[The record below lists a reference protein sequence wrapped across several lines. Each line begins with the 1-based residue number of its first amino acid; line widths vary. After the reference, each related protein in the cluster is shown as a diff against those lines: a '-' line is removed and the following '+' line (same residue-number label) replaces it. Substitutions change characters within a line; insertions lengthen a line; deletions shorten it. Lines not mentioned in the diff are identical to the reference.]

1 MVLFLRLIGISLLF
15 SSLMKLLLKSAFLL
29 ALGLL
34 VYTEPAQAQV
44 QIQVG
49 INQPYWGPPVAQGV
63 QYYYI
68 PEIDGY
74 YDLYSQSYLFFD
86 PVYGAWVS
94 SPVLPRAYA
103 AYDPRFFHP
112 VVIQYVGRQPWGYL
126 RDHRAYCNN
135 WGVQPGRYYG
145 ANWPGR
151 GYNSYNVPRGG
162 YYNGNNGYYNR
173 PNYQGGGYARGDY
186 RNDNRGGYYGGN
198 RNDNR
203 GGYDNRGNQ
212 SQGNYGSHDNR
223 GNDNRA
229 NDNRGGYERNDNR
242 GSIDNRGGQNPSSPS
257 GGRGR
262 SRAN

>member
-1 MVLFLRLIGISLLF
+1 
-15 SSLMKLLLKSAFLL
+15 MKLLLKSAFLL
-29 ALGLL
+29 AMGLL
-34 VYTEPAQAQV
+34 AYTAPAQAQV

-49 INQPYWGPPVAQGV
+49 INQPYWGPPVPQGV

-74 YDLYSQSYLFFD
+74 YDLYNQSYLFFD
-86 PVYGAWVS
+86 PLYGAWVS

-103 AYDPRFFHP
+103 GYDPRFFHP

-151 GYNSYNVPRGG
+151 GYSYAVPRGG

-173 PNYQGGGYARGDY
+173 PNTPGGYARGDY
-186 RNDNRGGYYGGN
+186 RDDNRGGSYGNG

-203 GGYDNRGNQ
+203 GGGFDNRGNQ
-212 SQGNYGSHDNR
+212 GGYDRNDNR
-223 GNDNRA
+223 GNDNRGGGFDRNDNRG
-229 NDNRGGYERNDNR
+229 NDNRGGQ
-242 GSIDNRGGQNPSSPS
+242 GQSNA

-262 SRAN
+262 GRVN

>member
-1 MVLFLRLIGISLLF
+1 
-15 SSLMKLLLKSAFLL
+15 MKLLLKSAFLL

-34 VYTEPAQAQV
+34 AYTAPAQAQV

-49 INQPYWGPPVAQGV
+49 INQPYWGPPVPQGV

-74 YDLYSQSYLFFD
+74 YDLYNQSYLFFD

-103 AYDPRFFHP
+103 GYDPRFFHP
-112 VVIQYVGRQPWGYL
+112 VVIQYVGHQPWGYL

-151 GYNSYNVPRGG
+151 GYSYAVPRGG
-162 YYNGNNGYYNR
+162 YYNNNNGYYNR
-173 PNYQGGGYARGDY
+173 PNTPGGYARDDNRGGFYGNGRNDNRPGGFDNRGHQGGGYGHD
-186 RNDNRGGYYGGN
+186 
-198 RNDNR
+198 
-203 GGYDNRGNQ
+203 
-212 SQGNYGSHDNR
+212 DNR
-223 GNDNRA
+223 GNDNRN
-229 NDNRGGYERNDNR
+229 NDNRGGSFDRNDNR
-242 GSIDNRGGQNPSSPS
+242 GGGNGNRGGQGQSNT

-262 SRAN
+262 GRVN

>member
-1 MVLFLRLIGISLLF
+1 
-15 SSLMKLLLKSAFLL
+15 MKLLLKSAFLL

-49 INQPYWGPPVAQGV
+49 INQPYWGPPVPQGV

-103 AYDPRFFHP
+103 SYDPRFFHP

-135 WGVQPGRYYG
+135 WGVLPGRYYG

-151 GYNSYNVPRGG
+151 GYYAVPPRGG
-162 YYNGNNGYYNR
+162 YYGNR
-173 PNYQGGGYARGDY
+173 PYNQGGYASGNYHNDRGGY
-186 RNDNRGGYYGGN
+186 YGNGRNDNRGGYD

-203 GGYDNRGNQ
+203 GGYDNRGN
-212 SQGNYGSHDNR
+212 
-223 GNDNRA
+223 
-229 NDNRGGYERNDNR
+229 DNRGGYDRNDNWGNGNRGSGFDRNDNR
-242 GSIDNRGGQNPSSPS
+242 GSQASQGAPS

-262 SRAN
+262 GRVN

>member
-1 MVLFLRLIGISLLF
+1 
-15 SSLMKLLLKSAFLL
+15 MKLLLKSAFLL

-49 INQPYWGPPVAQGV
+49 INQPYWGPPVPQGV

-103 AYDPRFFHP
+103 SYDPRFFHP

-135 WGVQPGRYYG
+135 WGVMPGRYYG

-151 GYNSYNVPRGG
+151 GYYSVPPRGG
-162 YYNGNNGYYNR
+162 YYNN
-173 PNYQGGGYARGDY
+173 GGGYYGNRPYNQGGYASGNHRD
-186 RNDNRGGYYGGN
+186 DRGGYYGNGN
-198 RNDNR
+198 GRYDNR

-212 SQGNYGSHDNR
+212 SQGGYDR
-223 GNDNRA
+223 
-229 NDNRGGYERNDNR
+229 NDNRGGYDNRGGFDRNDNR
-242 GSIDNRGGQNPSSPS
+242 GGGFGRNENRGNNDNRGGQGIPS

-262 SRAN
+262 GRVN

>member
-1 MVLFLRLIGISLLF
+1 
-15 SSLMKLLLKSAFLL
+15 MKSLLKSALLL

-34 VYTEPAQAQV
+34 LYSAPSQAQV

-49 INQPYWGPPVAQGV
+49 INQPYWGPPVPQGV

-103 AYDPRFFHP
+103 SYDPRFFHP

-135 WGVQPGRYYG
+135 WGVQYGRYYG
-145 ANWPGR
+145 SNWPGR
-151 GYNSYNVPRGG
+151 GYSYSVPRGG
-162 YYNGNNGYYNR
+162 GYYNNNQGYYNR
-173 PNYQGGGYARGDY
+173 PNNPGGYARGDY
-186 RNDNRGGYYGGN
+186 RDDNRGGYYGGN

-203 GGYDNRGNQ
+203 GGYDNRGNHGGY
-212 SQGNYGSHDNR
+212 GNSNGSNDNRGGYDNRNNDNR
-223 GNDNRA
+223 GNDNRSNDNRGGGFDRNDNRGGA
-229 NDNRGGYERNDNR
+229 NDNRGAQSN
-242 GSIDNRGGQNPSSPS
+242 PS

-262 SRAN
+262 GRVN